1 MATTVKALYR
11 GAATTNTATT
21 LYTVPAATTAVITN
35 IVITNTSGSL
45 QTYSLSLDGVS
56 IATTVAISATDS
68 VVIDMKQVLGATKII
83 AGGASATSVNIH
95 ISGVEIA

>member
-56 IATTVAISATDS
+56 IATTVTISATDS

>member
-95 ISGVEIA
+95 ISGVEIV

>member
-35 IVITNTSGSL
+35 IVITNTSNSL

>member
-21 LYTVPAATTAVITN
+21 LYTVPASTTAVITN
-35 IVITNTSGSL
+35 IVVTNTSSSL
-45 QTYSLSLDGVS
+45 QSYTLSLDGVS
-56 IATTVAISATDS
+56 IATTVAISASDS

-83 AGGASATSVNIH
+83 AGGASATSVNFH
-95 ISGVEIA
+95 ISGVEIV

>member
-56 IATTVAISATDS
+56 IATTVAISGTDS